1 MLKNLSKENLI
12 LCSFLKNITLSNM
25 KTTTL
30 AFFFAVFASVQLC
43 RADSPITSTPF
54 WEAYKSEKIIA
65 DAMQA
70 SGSLTPEL
78 AEFLISKKN
87 KIAVK
92 MAVINCLSW
101 DLNGKSNSDF
111 FLKYLYEKNIYTD
124 QDNFK
129 SEGRADHL
137 LCMAYLK
144 AMDDYFNVNEA
155 LAWADLAIQKNK
167 KSFTFA
173 MIHALINAQYEF
185 DNNWCLVYMVTH
197 SVRTN
202 DKLKKDMTDDAITII
217 FDYMDLYKEYC
228 EQ

>member
-1 MLKNLSKENLI
+1 MKKTILSL
-12 LCSFLKNITLSNM
+12 LFTVLVTVQFL
-25 KTTTL
+25 
-30 AFFFAVFASVQLC
+30 

-54 WEAYKSEKIIA
+54 WEAYKTEKIIA
-65 DAMQA
+65 VAMQA
-70 SGSLTPEL
+70 SGSLTNNL

-101 DLNGKSNSDF
+101 DMNGKSNSDF
-111 FLKYLYEKNIYTD
+111 FLKYLIEKNIYTD

-144 AMDDYFNVNEA
+144 AMDNYFSVNDA
-155 LAWADLAIQKNK
+155 AIWADLALAGNNK
-167 KSFTFA
+167 SYTFA
-173 MIHALINAQYEF
+173 IIHALIHAQLQF

-202 DKLKKDMTDDAITII
+202 DKLKKDMNDEAVVII
-217 FDYMDLYKEYC
+217 YDYMDLYKEYC
-228 EQ
+228 DQ